1 VSLATIEL
9 SATELMTAARE
20 ETGVD
25 IVDTELVERLE
36 RLIESLNRE
45 AGLTDAGA
53 EAMQARLR
61 RLLRNRLRM
70 FRDLARCPEIEEQQ
84 VLAPV
89 VLTSAP
95 RTGSTKLHR
104 MLAAGGDLLALQG
117 WQGLTLAL
125 RTGDRG
131 EDPQPRIRESEEYEA
146 WFRGQAPAAMDIHE
160 YATFE
165 PDEDSLLLEH
175 CLFGLYLSA
184 FAFVPSYAQWF
195 AVQERRGDLLFVKRC
210 LQYLQWQFH
219 NGDPRRWVLKCP
231 GYFGLEAAVADVF
244 PGAVFV
250 TTNRDPRIT
259 MASTASLL
267 AHYHQVYSD
276 VDRRPLLGAMMAE
289 GFAIATQQHMSA
301 RDADPEL
308 EASFIDI
315 GYRELTGSAQEVVEK
330 VYSHAG
336 LRLSGEAKAAMGRWD
351 AEQAADT
358 RPVHKYSLEDY
369 GLTPTL
375 VETKFRVYMDR
386 FREYL
391 TPRGAET

>member
-1 VSLATIEL
+1 
-9 SATELMTAARE
+9 
-20 ETGVD
+20 
-25 IVDTELVERLE
+25 
-36 RLIESLNRE
+36 
-45 AGLTDAGA
+45 
-53 EAMQARLR
+53 
-61 RLLRNRLRM
+61 
-70 FRDLARCPEIEEQQ
+70 
-84 VLAPV
+84 

-146 WFRGQAPAAMDIHE
+146 WFRGQAPQAMDIHE

-184 FAFVPSYAQWF
+184 FVFVPSYAQWF
-195 AVQERRGDLLFVKRC
+195 AAQERRGDLLFVKRC

-231 GYFGLEAAVADVF
+231 GYFGLEAVVADVF

-336 LRLSGEAKAAMGRWD
+336 LSLSGEAKAAMGQWD
-351 AEQAADT
+351 VEQAADT

-369 GLTPTL
+369 GLTPTQ
-375 VETKFRVYMDR
+375 VDTKFGVYTDR

-391 TPRGAET
+391 TPSGRGGANARETGT